1 MKKFF
6 IYLTILIIGGI
17 LGFLASNIINT
28 APSQSIETQIVKKV
42 EEKVII
48 DTVIVKKK
56 YPVVVLEDTTKAVEL
71 VSYEDSL
78 YAEVYDETQSQSE
91 EADNDFSEF
100 ISEEDTM
107 MYDIISDELLSQ
119 RTVILTLPPID
130 STDVEDL
137 LDLKSYA
144 FSQKMTIE
152 FWKSPLNLTGYEL
165 SRNKLKL
172 FGFNPTES
180 LHLSLSQNGES
191 LFLNTETMSILL
203 IKSDNFQT
211 LNLK

>member
-1 MKKFF
+1 MKKNF

-78 YAEVYDETQSQSE
+78 YAEVYDETQSE
-91 EADNDFSEF
+91 EADIDFSEF

>member
-78 YAEVYDETQSQSE
+78 YAEVYDETQSE

-119 RTVILTLPPID
+119 RTVILALPPID

>member
-78 YAEVYDETQSQSE
+78 YAEVYDETQSE

>member
-56 YPVVVLEDTTKAVEL
+56 SPVVVLEDTTKAVEL

-78 YAEVYDETQSQSE
+78 YAEVYDETQSE

>member
-1 MKKFF
+1 
-6 IYLTILIIGGI
+6 
-17 LGFLASNIINT
+17 
-28 APSQSIETQIVKKV
+28 
-42 EEKVII
+42 
-48 DTVIVKKK
+48 
-56 YPVVVLEDTTKAVEL
+56 L

-78 YAEVYDETQSQSE
+78 YAEVYDETQSE

>member
-1 MKKFF
+1 MKKIF

-56 YPVVVLEDTTKAVEL
+56 SPVVVLEDTTKAVEL

-78 YAEVYDETQSQSE
+78 YAEVYDETQSE

>member
-78 YAEVYDETQSQSE
+78 YAEVYDETQSE
-91 EADNDFSEF
+91 EADIDFSEF

>member
-56 YPVVVLEDTTKAVEL
+56 SPVVVLEDTTKAVEL

-78 YAEVYDETQSQSE
+78 YAEVYDETQSE
-91 EADNDFSEF
+91 EADIDFSEF

>member
-1 MKKFF
+1 MKNFF

-56 YPVVVLEDTTKAVEL
+56 SPVVVLEDTTKAVEL

-78 YAEVYDETQSQSE
+78 YAEVYDETQSE

-100 ISEEDTM
+100 ISEEDTI

>member
-78 YAEVYDETQSQSE
+78 YAEVYDETQSE

-119 RTVILTLPPID
+119 RTVILTFPPID

>member
-1 MKKFF
+1 MKKLF

-56 YPVVVLEDTTKAVEL
+56 SPVVVLEDTTKAVEL

-78 YAEVYDETQSQSE
+78 YAEVYDETQSE

-119 RTVILTLPPID
+119 RTVILTPPPID

>member
-1 MKKFF
+1 MKNFF

-78 YAEVYDETQSQSE
+78 YAEVYDETQSE

>member
-1 MKKFF
+1 MKKNF

-78 YAEVYDETQSQSE
+78 YAEVYDETQSE

>member
-56 YPVVVLEDTTKAVEL
+56 SPVVVLEDTTKAVEL

-78 YAEVYDETQSQSE
+78 YAEVYDETQSE

-119 RTVILTLPPID
+119 RTVILTFPPID

-152 FWKSPLNLTGYEL
+152 FWKSPLNITGYEL

>member
-56 YPVVVLEDTTKAVEL
+56 SPVVVLEDTTKAVEL

-78 YAEVYDETQSQSE
+78 YAEMYDETQSE

>member
-78 YAEVYDETQSQSE
+78 YAEVYDETQSE
-91 EADNDFSEF
+91 EADIDFSEF

-119 RTVILTLPPID
+119 RTVILALPPID

>member
-78 YAEVYDETQSQSE
+78 YVEVYDETQSE

-107 MYDIISDELLSQ
+107 MYDIISYELLSQ

-203 IKSDNFQT
+203 IKSDNFRT